1 MEEYLDNYPAVLTV
15 DQVADLLMVSPPTIR
30 KLIKENKI
38 VAIHVGRRIRI
49 PKNRLIDYI
58 ELSN

>member
-49 PKNRLIDYI
+49 PQNRLIDYI